1 MSRAFRR
8 FVSKLAIA
16 LLLFMQLAV
25 VTYACP
31 NLVGSRQSLQSVEAA
46 AMEMVG
52 DDCVTTPDRSDP
64 NLCRQHCQYDSQ
76 ASGQSSSPVSFP
88 PDLPVLTVAPVVVS
102 LVPAL
107 FDALPELLA
116 RTTAPPLFIRFR
128 VFRS

>member
-8 FVSKLAIA
+8 FVAKLAIA

-25 VTYACP
+25 AAYACP
-31 NLVGSRQSLQSVEAA
+31 GLVGNRQSFQSMEDS
-46 AMEMVG
+46 AMEMDG
-52 DDCVTTPDRSDP
+52 GECATPDRSVP

-88 PDLPVLTVAPVVVS
+88 PDLPVLTFAPVVVS
-102 LVPAL
+102 LVPVS